1 LERAERR
8 IAEVRAATAKLE
20 TADVS
25 PVERYLERL
34 VIPERGRRVVVPVPE
49 IDWIEGDTY
58 YVRVHAH
65 GRVHLL
71 RERLSRLEA
80 QLDPAMFHRTHRSAI
95 VRLDLIREVISESQ
109 YSFTAVLATGARAPV
124 SRERVKELDQRLTI
138 RRRHRANPS
147 AGA

>member
-1 LERAERR
+1 
-8 IAEVRAATAKLE
+8 
-20 TADVS
+20 
-25 PVERYLERL
+25 
-34 VIPERGRRVVVPVPE
+34 
-49 IDWIEGDTY
+49 
-58 YVRVHAH
+58 
-65 GRVHLL
+65 
-71 RERLSRLEA
+71 
-80 QLDPAMFHRTHRSAI
+80 MFHRTHRSAI